1 FSRLCFF
8 SSRRRHTIFSRDWS
22 SDVCSS
28 DLTALGGKISFNFQT
43 GAWSYQ
49 IAGDVDGDKIE
60 TFEYVIV
67 DNDGDPSPA
76 TLTVHVED
84 KIGRASCRERVSASA
99 GRVAVQRRQWVK
111 AR

>member
-84 KIGRASCRERVSASA
+84 KIGRAHSELQSRENLVCRLLLE
-99 GRVAVQRRQWVK
+99 K
-111 AR
+111 KNINTN